1 MKKRHRIAPE
11 VKEQIINRI
20 KHDGVSVAQVAEEHG
35 VDNSTIYGWIAQ
47 YADGGPSLSENL
59 KLKRENDRLLTLV
72 GEITL
77 KLSEAQKKR

>member
-1 MKKRHRIAPE
+1 ME
-11 VKEQIINRI
+11 
-20 KHDGVSVAQVAEEHG
+20 
-35 VDNSTIYGWIAQ
+35 
-47 YADGGPSLSENL
+47 GPSLSENL

>member
-1 MKKRHRIAPE
+1 MKKHRVAPDL
-11 VKEQIINRI
+11 KEQIINRI
-20 KHDGVSVAQVAEEHG
+20 KNEGTTVAQAATDHG
-35 VDNSTIYGWIAQ
+35 ISVNTIYGWIAQ